1 MSTEARSHV
10 GVKDMAK
17 GVLGLAT
24 DASVMLRNAP
34 GFVLRKPT
42 STVTIGSLF
51 AKRADDHPDRPFL
64 RFEGRSYTY
73 GECNRRIN
81 RWAALLAEKG
91 VSEGDVVGVLS
102 KNRPEAVLAMIA
114 VVKLGAIAGMLN
126 YNQRG
131 NVIDHSLGVLEA
143 NVLILDPDAREALD
157 SATESSVPG
166 EVLTFD
172 DIEEQSQGKSESEP
186 SITATLPA
194 STKAFYIFTS
204 GTTGM
209 PKASV
214 MSHFRWLTGMSGI
227 GGMGVR
233 LRHDDTMYACLP
245 LYHNNALTVSLS
257 SVLGAGACLAIGRSF
272 SASRFWDDV
281 IQNRATA
288 FCYIGE
294 LCRYLLAQPEK
305 DTDRK
310 HSVRVAVGN
319 GMRAEIWDEFKARFG
334 IERIV
339 EFYAASESNLAFI
352 NIFNLN
358 RTAGF
363 CPLTYKIVEYDGET
377 GDPVRDDKGR
387 VKEVAKGEAGLLISE
402 INDRIPFDGY
412 TDPKAT
418 EKKMITD
425 AFKDGDKWFNT
436 GDLMRDQGFSHVAF
450 VDRLGDTFRWKGENV
465 ATTEVEGGLD
475 GDSQIGQSVVFGVEI
490 PDTDGKAGMAAVTL
504 KNGDKLD
511 GQQLAKHLYDALP
524 SYALPLFIRVVES
537 LEQTST
543 FKTMKVELREQGYSD
558 TGDDPLYVLAGKS
571 DGYVEYYDGYA
582 DDVAAAKAP
591 RNS

>member
-1 MSTEARSHV
+1 
-10 GVKDMAK
+10 
-17 GVLGLAT
+17 
-24 DASVMLRNAP
+24 
-34 GFVLRKPT
+34 
-42 STVTIGSLF
+42 
-51 AKRADDHPDRPFL
+51 
-64 RFEGRSYTY
+64 
-73 GECNRRIN
+73 
-81 RWAALLAEKG
+81 
-91 VSEGDVVGVLS
+91 
-102 KNRPEAVLAMIA
+102 MIA
-114 VVKLGAIAGMLN
+114 VVKLGAVAGMLN

-157 SATESSVPG
+157 SASESSVPR
-166 EVLTFD
+166 EVITFD
-172 DIEEQSQGKSESEP
+172 DIEKQAEGKSESEP

-272 SASRFWDDV
+272 SASKFWDDV
-281 IQNRATA
+281 IRNRATA

-319 GMRAEIWDEFKARFG
+319 GMRAEIWDEFKTRFG

-387 VKEVAKGEAGLLISE
+387 VQEVKKGEAGAA
-402 INDRIPFDGY
+402 D
-412 TDPKAT
+412 
-418 EKKMITD
+418 
-425 AFKDGDKWFNT
+425 
-436 GDLMRDQGFSHVAF
+436 
-450 VDRLGDTFRWKGENV
+450 LGDQRPHPLRRVHRPEGHREEDDHRRLQRRRQVVQTPVTSCATRASRTSPSSTASATPSAGRARTSRRPRWRAAST
-465 ATTEVEGGLD
+465 ATPR
-475 GDSQIGQSVVFGVEI
+475 SVSRSCFGVEI

-511 GQQLAKHLYDALP
+511 GQQLAEHLYGALP

-558 TGDDPLYVLAGKS
+558 TVTTRCTCSRASPTVTSSTTTGTPTTSPPPRRRATRDVSAESIDPRSDRRVVTHPVRSARRRRTRAGDGDRQHGRRTRSTTV
-571 DGYVEYYDGYA
+571 
-582 DDVAAAKAP
+582 AP
-591 RNS
+591 RSPTPVRWTVSHGSSTRAPTSSTSVG